1 MELFG
6 YYSYCM
12 NCKLIELGS
21 SPSSSIAIPCQRCRA
36 IGSYSSPVA
45 IYIPTAIRQ
54 VYLSASPYAYSIEQ
68 RIVDQSFEEERDPEP
83 KPASE
88 RTLEQMRKIVL
99 AKPDC
104 CGICLGEMLDGEPA
118 VETPCCHKFTHGECM
133 EKTLVV
139 IPHCPFCRWS
149 AD

>member
-1 MELFG
+1 MEVFCH
-6 YYSYCM
+6 YSYGM
-12 NCKLIELGS
+12 NCKFIELGS
-21 SPSSSIAIPCQRCRA
+21 SPTNTPCQRCHSVM
-36 IGSYSSPVA
+36 SYTPPMA
-45 IYIPTAIRQ
+45 IYIPEAIRR
-54 VYLSASPYAYSIEQ
+54 VYLIGSPYSTMEQ
-68 RIVDQSFEEERDPEP
+68 RVMDQSFEEERDPEP

-88 RTLEQMRKIVL
+88 RTMEQMRQTVL
-99 AKPDC
+99 TKPDC

-133 EKTLVV
+133 EKTLIV